1 MKYIVVDFEMNP
13 VSRIYKEQKAIC
25 KNEVIEIGAVLLDED
40 YREQDSFQMYVKP
53 CFSEE
58 LRKSIVRLTG
68 ITDDML
74 WCAPHFPEALKLFFE
89 WCLSCGNDVQVIQ
102 WSESDYEQISG
113 EILQKKVTLSEQERT
128 LMTGWHDFQKEYG
141 DVIGSEKQTSLSYAV
156 MLAGEEFEG
165 KRHDALHDARN
176 TARIFK
182 TVRIPEERKNSL
194 GKVIEVLNT
203 HTTLGSSLGEMFD
216 FSKMV
221 AVA

>member
-13 VSRIYKEQKAIC
+13 VSRVYKEQKAIC
-25 KNEVIEIGAVLLDED
+25 KNEIIEIGAVLLDEG

-58 LRKSIVRLTG
+58 LRRNIVRLTG

-74 WCAPHFPEALKLFFE
+74 RNAPGFTEAMKRFFE
-89 WCLSCGNDVQVIQ
+89 WCLSFGDEVQVIQ
-102 WSESDYEQISG
+102 WSESDYEQIAG
-113 EILQKKVTLSEQERT
+113 EILQKQVPLSEQERT

-141 DVIGSEKQTSLSYAV
+141 DVIGTEKQTSLSYAV

-182 TVRIPEERKNSL
+182 TVRIPEERESSL

-203 HTTLGSSLGEMFD
+203 HTKLGSSLGDMFD